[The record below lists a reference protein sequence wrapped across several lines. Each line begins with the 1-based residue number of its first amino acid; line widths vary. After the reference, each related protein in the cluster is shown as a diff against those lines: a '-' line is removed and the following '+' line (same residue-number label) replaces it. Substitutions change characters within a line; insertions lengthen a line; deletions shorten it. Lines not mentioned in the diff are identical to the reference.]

1 MQSRCLLII
10 PIPLSRRR
18 PIYLEREVA
27 QMYKKPCLVLS
38 EVPFVCFLQ
47 YNYLHRTSHVW
58 KPFSLARYFIQ
69 DD

>member
-47 YNYLHRTSHVW
+47 YNYLHRTSHV
-58 KPFSLARYFIQ
+58 
-69 DD
+69 